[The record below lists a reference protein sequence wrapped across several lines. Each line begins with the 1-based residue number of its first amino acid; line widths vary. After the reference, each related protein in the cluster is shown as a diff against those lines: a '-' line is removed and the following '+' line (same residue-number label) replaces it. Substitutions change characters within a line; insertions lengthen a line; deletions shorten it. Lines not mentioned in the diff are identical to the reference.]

1 MIFFTD
7 GSETSASVTLM
18 ANNRALAAALGTI
31 TYVRRRRQSGQIVG
45 ALGLKFLNPQFKCC
59 PYHRLD
65 FFLGSPKITSL
76 ATLVK

>member
-45 ALGLKFLNPQFKCC
+45 ALGLKFFEPPIQVLPLPQAG
-59 PYHRLD
+59 
-65 FFLGSPKITSL
+65 FFSW
-76 ATLVK
+76 